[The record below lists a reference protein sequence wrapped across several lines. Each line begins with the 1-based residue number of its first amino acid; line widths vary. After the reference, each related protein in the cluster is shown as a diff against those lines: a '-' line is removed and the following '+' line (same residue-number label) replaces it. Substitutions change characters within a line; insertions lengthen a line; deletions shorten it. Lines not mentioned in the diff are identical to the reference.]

1 MSRQLANSGKNIA
14 EVTMINAQGILLYV
28 GGHEYVLPY
37 SRFPWFRHARVSDV
51 LNVTMPDASSLRW
64 DALDVDLELD
74 SILHPERYPIYFSSR
89 FPNTQFCFGTL

>member
-14 EVTMINAQGILLYV
+14 EVTMINAQGIMLYV

-51 LNVTMPDASSLRW
+51 LNVTMPDAESLRW
-64 DALDVDLELD
+64 EALDVDLELD
-74 SILHPERYPIYFSSR
+74 SILHPERYPIYFVE
-89 FPNTQFCFGTL
+89 